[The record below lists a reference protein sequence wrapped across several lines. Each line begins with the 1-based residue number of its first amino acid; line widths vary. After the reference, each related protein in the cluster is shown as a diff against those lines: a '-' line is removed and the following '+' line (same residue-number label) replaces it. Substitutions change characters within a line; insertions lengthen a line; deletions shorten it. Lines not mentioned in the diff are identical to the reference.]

1 LKLRVDVPPQRYSTT
16 LYISTRKLIPQFLF
30 KKRPKAFCD
39 ILSIRNIPYTRK
51 LCSFVPP
58 TMHLA
63 VPAARKGVD
72 TSNSVRSVETMP
84 LKTLADVM
92 ILRQSCHTMQS
103 QDTPRENAE

>member
-1 LKLRVDVPPQRYSTT
+1 MQLRAAYNASRVG
-16 LYISTRKLIPQFLF
+16 
-30 KKRPKAFCD
+30 
-39 ILSIRNIPYTRK
+39 
-51 LCSFVPP
+51 
-58 TMHLA
+58 

-103 QDTPRENAE
+103 QDT